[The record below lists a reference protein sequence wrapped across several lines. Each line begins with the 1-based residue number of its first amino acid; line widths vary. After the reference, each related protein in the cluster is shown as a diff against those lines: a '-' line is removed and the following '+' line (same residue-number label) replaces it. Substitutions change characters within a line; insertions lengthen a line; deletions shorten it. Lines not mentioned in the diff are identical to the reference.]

1 VPGRRV
7 DTEAPGGGRFDEA
20 GDATRRTH
28 LANERTSMAWWRT
41 GLTSVAVG
49 LGIGKIIPD
58 IGTTEHRW
66 PYAAVGF
73 AYALIGVVLM
83 AYGTWRHHTVD
94 EAIMRGAFVPRA
106 GVPVGD
112 DGPRRGAGRAHGDP
126 DRRPPLTGL
135 NWPPAPE

>member
-1 VPGRRV
+1 MPNRRV
-7 DTEAPGGGRFDEA
+7 DTEAPGGRRFDEA

-66 PYAAVGF
+66 PYAVVGF

-83 AYGTWRHHTVD
+83 AYGTLRHRAVD
-94 EAIMRGAFVPRA
+94 EAIMRGTFVRPSPPFLWA
-106 GVPVGD
+106 VTGFGAVLGVATAVLIVVHP
-112 DGPRRGAGRAHGDP
+112 
-126 DRRPPLTGL
+126 
-135 NWPPAPE
+135 

>member
-28 LANERTSMAWWRT
+28 LANERTGMAWWRT
-41 GLTSVAVG
+41 GLTSIAVG
-49 LGIGKIIPD
+49 LGVGKVVPD
-58 IGTTEHRW
+58 LSHGVEW
-66 PYAAVGF
+66 PYAAAVGF

-94 EAIMRGAFVPRA
+94 EAIMRGAFV
-106 GVPVGD
+106 
-112 DGPRRGAGRAHGDP
+112 
-126 DRRPPLTGL
+126 RPAPAVLWAMTGL
-135 NWPPAPE
+135 GAVLGVVTAVLIVVHP